1 MLRIA
6 RHRLENISTMYL
18 TRHEASNG
26 PRWAVDG
33 NWLPAG
39 FRLGMV
45 LASSFADLRAALVDA
60 RGDEPAAGRVLAPIE
75 DGQEVWAA
83 GVTYLRSREA
93 RMAESATADIY
104 DRVYDAERVEVFFKA
119 NGWRVVGQGGRIR
132 VRPDSTW
139 DVPEPELA
147 LVLNR
152 TGEIVGYAAG
162 NDVSSR
168 SIEGEN
174 PLYLPQ
180 AKVYDGS
187 CALGPGIVVA
197 HPDDMRDLPITL
209 VIERRGVPVF
219 DGETR
224 TSRLKRSLEEIAKW
238 LFADLEFPHGAFLMT
253 GTGIVP
259 PDEFS
264 LAPGDSVRVSLGDL
278 VLVNEVA

>member
-1 MLRIA
+1 M
-6 RHRLENISTMYL
+6 HL
-18 TRHEASNG
+18 TRHQTPSG

-33 NWLPAG
+33 HWLPEG
-39 FRLGMV
+39 FRLDWLLRRPYPAIREA
-45 LASSFADLRAALVDA
+45 LAGARTGEPA
-60 RGDEPAAGRVLAPIE
+60 RGDPLAPIE

-93 RMAESATADIY
+93 RMAESGTADVY
-104 DRVYDAERVEVFFKA
+104 DRVYEAERVEVFFKS
-119 NGWRVVGQGGRIR
+119 NGWRVVGPGGRIR

-147 LVLNR
+147 LVLNAA
-152 TGEIVGYAAG
+152 GAIVGYAAG

-187 CALGPGIVVA
+187 CALGPGIVIA
-197 HPDDMRDLPITL
+197 EADAMRDLPIRL
-209 VIERRGVPVF
+209 AIERGGRPAF

-224 TSRLKRSLEEIAKW
+224 ASRLKRSLEEIARQ
-238 LFADLEFPHGAFLMT
+238 LFADLAFPGGAFLMT

-259 PDEFS
+259 PDDFT
-264 LAPGDSVRVSLGDL
+264 LKPGDAVRIRVGDL
-278 VLVNEVA
+278 VLENEVE